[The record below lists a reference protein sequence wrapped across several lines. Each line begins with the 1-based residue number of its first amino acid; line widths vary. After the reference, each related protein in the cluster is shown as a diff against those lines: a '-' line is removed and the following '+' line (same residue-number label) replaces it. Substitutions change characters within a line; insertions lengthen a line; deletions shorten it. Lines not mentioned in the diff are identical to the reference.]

1 MYAPFLYSQGST
13 DGPSHNQSVKN
24 FLIKWE
30 FSLKI
35 VKMIKLKLIFKIT
48 RLKDDSLI
56 DGFFDERSRIRQKLW
71 LEGIFRINIIR
82 WKFWINVKNREKN
95 ETWNSETLKKG
106 VCYSGIRNSL
116 KLSKRVSQI
125 TSLYSKWAHWITA
138 HWVFEYWIKIQHSM
152 LPPDGI

>member
-1 MYAPFLYSQGST
+1 MRIQPENCQIDKTET
-13 DGPSHNQSVKN
+13 DFQND
-24 FLIKWE
+24 
-30 FSLKI
+30 KI
-35 VKMIKLKLIFKIT
+35 EG
-48 RLKDDSLI
+48 RDSLI
-56 DGFFDERSRIRQKLW
+56 ESFFDERSRIRQKLW
-71 LEGIFRINIIR
+71 LECIFRINIIR
-82 WKFWINVKNREKN
+82 LKILNKPENREKK

-152 LPPDGI
+152 LPPRWYIREGP